1 MKLPKESTETPPPIA
16 PEQLKPSYLKP
27 WEDLTIAD
35 DYMFKLVMSHKHI
48 CQHLLEWVDELQEF
62 ITKLKTNE
70 REKANYRPIK

>member
-1 MKLPKESTETPPPIA
+1 MKLSKEPPHSSPKATVEETA
-16 PEQLKPSYLKP
+16 ANYLKP